1 MRSAAWNELK
11 LPQNCRYGKPPHA
24 QLTIV
29 TVTTRGSAVEFI
41 VAPED
46 IEVVQ
51 GFQKHAILW
60 FVGAGV

>member
-11 LPQNCRYGKPPHA
+11 LPPNCRYGKPPHA

-29 TVTTRGSAVEFI
+29 TVTRGSAVEFI

-51 GFQKHAILW
+51 GC
-60 FVGAGV
+60 

>member
-11 LPQNCRYGKPPHA
+11 LPPNCGYGKPPHA

-29 TVTTRGSAVEFI
+29 TVTRGSAVEFI

-51 GFQKHAILW
+51 GC
-60 FVGAGV
+60 